1 MALVFFK
8 NADQILVGEAN
19 DFRIFQE
26 FQPNTSRKSIW
37 LQQKSFLN
45 LFLLIGGA
53 MELGEINSGE
63 GSKNQQV
70 EIHVE
75 GTVVIR

>member
-1 MALVFFK
+1 MALVFCK
-8 NADQILVGEAN
+8 NSYQILVGKVN
-19 DFRIFQE
+19 DFRILQE
-26 FQPNTSRKSIW
+26 FQTNSVQKSIS

-53 MELGEINSGE
+53 IELGEINSGE

-70 EIHVE
+70 EIQVE
-75 GTVVIR
+75 GTN

>member
-8 NADQILVGEAN
+8 NYDQILVGKAN
-19 DFRIFQE
+19 GFRILQE
-26 FQPNTSRKSIW
+26 FQPNSVQKSIW
-37 LQQKSFLN
+37 LEQKSFLN

-63 GSKNQQV
+63 GFKTQQV
-70 EIHVE
+70 EIQVE
-75 GTVVIR
+75 GNK

>member
-1 MALVFFK
+1 MALVLFK
-8 NADQILVGEAN
+8 NSDQILVGKAN
-19 DFRIFQE
+19 GFRILQE
-26 FQPNTSRKSIW
+26 FQTSSLQKNIG

-70 EIHVE
+70 EIQVE
-75 GTVVIR
+75 GNN